1 MMKKIKQIPQK
12 VFLQEAFTPSAV
24 RIANKE
30 IGLNFDPY
38 IIAEIGVNYD
48 NDMKYAEDLIKA
60 SKRAG
65 VDAVKFQTY
74 TPSKIV
80 AISSPK
86 YWEDDKPEE
95 TQHQFFERSNT
106 FYHEETK
113 ELARLCQVND
123 ISFMSTPFDL
133 DSVKLLDDLGVP
145 AFKIASA
152 DITNFPL
159 LRKVAKTGK
168 PIILSTGASSIGEI
182 EDAAET
188 VEAERNE
195 NIILLHCILAY
206 PTPVE
211 HSNLLMI
218 KNLRDIFPRYE
229 IGWSDHVIPDDSVIV
244 PTIAAV
250 LGASVIEK
258 HFTTDRSR
266 PGNDHFHS
274 VDEQLMTK
282 LVRNVALAK
291 ASMGEYLK
299 RSLPIEEPARLNARR
314 SIAAYLPIEKGEKFT
329 ERNLIMLRPGSG
341 IHPRFLEHIIG
352 RKAKSDVKPGYLLEW
367 DDII

>member
-1 MMKKIKQIPQK
+1 M
-12 VFLQEAFTPSAV
+12 

-30 IGLNFDPY
+30 IGLNFNPY

-48 NDMKYAEDLIKA
+48 NDLDYAEVLIKA
-60 SKRAG
+60 AKRTG

-86 YWEDDKPEE
+86 YWDDDKPDE
-95 TQHQFFERSNT
+95 TQYEFFERSNR

-113 ELARLCQVND
+113 ELARLCKMND

-168 PIILSTGASSIGEI
+168 PVILSTGASSIGEI
-182 EDAAET
+182 EEAAKKIE
-188 VEAERNE
+188 EEGNK

-206 PTPVE
+206 PTPAD

-218 KNLRDIFPRYE
+218 KCLRDIFPKYE
-229 IGWSDHVIPDDSVIV
+229 IGWSDHVVPDESVTI
-244 PTIAAV
+244 PTIATV

-258 HFTTDRSR
+258 HFTTDRTR

-274 VDEQLMTK
+274 VDEELMTR
-282 LVRNVALAK
+282 LVKNVQLAK
-291 ASMGEYLK
+291 VSMGEYLK
-299 RSLPIEEPARLNARR
+299 QSMPVEESARLNARR
-314 SIAAYLPIEKGEKFT
+314 SIAAYKPIKEGEKFSET
-329 ERNLIMLRPGSG
+329 NLVMLRPGFG
-341 IHPRFLEHIIG
+341 IHPKFLEHIIG
-352 RKAKSDVKPGYLLEW
+352 RKAKRDIKPGHLLEW
-367 DDII
+367 EDIF